1 MTVDAEASEFLL
13 PTRVV
18 FGDGCSRAAGEHAAG
33 LGARRALLVTDAGV
47 REAGAAEGVADALGR
62 AGLDVTVF
70 DRVDPNPRVASVRAG
85 VDVAREAGCDVL
97 VAVGGGSVIDTA
109 KAIGLV
115 LTNGG
120 DVVDYD
126 FTLDEPRPIE
136 RPSTPLVAVP
146 TTAGTGSEV
155 TFWAVVT
162 DPERQEKLGV
172 GGPLMAPA
180 VALVDPELTL
190 TLPPGPTA
198 FTGLDALTH
207 AVEALVAT
215 NAGPLSDLCAR
226 RAVALAA
233 ASLRRAVADGGDRAA
248 RRDMALASL
257 LAGAAF
263 TNADVGAVHCIAE
276 VVGGLYDLPHGLVC
290 ALYLPPVVEFSAAAA
305 PERYAAVAAALGA
318 AGAAGDA
325 ARAPSETADGART
338 PSETVVAARAAAG
351 GADAE
356 RAAALVAPALRRL
369 ARDLGVP
376 TAAAAGVRAADHERI
391 AARCAETIGEYAV
404 PRMLTG
410 DDFLAV
416 LRAADEL

>member
-1 MTVDAEASEFLL
+1 MAAYDEASEFAL
-13 PTRVV
+13 PTRVI
-18 FGDGCSRAAGEHAAG
+18 FGEACSRAAGEHAAR
-33 LGARRALLVTDAGV
+33 LGARRALLVTDPGV
-47 REAGAAEGVADALGR
+47 LEAGAAEGVADALGR
-62 AGLDVTVF
+62 AGLVVTVF

-85 VDVAREAGCDVL
+85 ADIARAARCDVL

-109 KAIGLV
+109 KAVGLV
-115 LTNGG
+115 LANGG
-120 DVVDYD
+120 DVVEYD
-126 FTLDEPRPIE
+126 FTLDEPRPID
-136 RPSTPLVAVP
+136 RPITPLVAVP

-162 DPERQEKLGV
+162 DPERREKLGV

-190 TLPPGPTA
+190 TLSPALTA

-207 AVEALVAT
+207 AVEALAAT
-215 NAGPLSDLCAR
+215 SAGPFSDLCAL
-226 RAVALAA
+226 RAVSLAA
-233 ASLRRAVADGGDRAA
+233 TSLRRAVADGGDRTA

-305 PERYAAVAAALGA
+305 PERYAAVAEALGA
-318 AGAAGDA
+318 AGVPGR
-325 ARAPSETADGART
+325 ARAPSESAA
-338 PSETVVAARAAAG
+338 AARAPTETADAARDSAAG
-351 GADAE
+351 DGAE
-356 RAAALVAPALRRL
+356 RTAALVAPALRRL
-369 ARDLGVP
+369 ARDLDVP
-376 TAAAAGVRAADHERI
+376 TASAAGVRAEDHERI

-404 PRMLTG
+404 PRPLVA

-416 LRAADEL
+416 LRAADGR

>member
-1 MTVDAEASEFLL
+1 VCEARGAEKSPATPGWS
-13 PTRVV
+13 
-18 FGDGCSRAAGEHAAG
+18 
-33 LGARRALLVTDAGV
+33 
-47 REAGAAEGVADALGR
+47 LGR
-62 AGLDVTVF
+62 AGIAVTVF

-85 VDVAREAGCDVL
+85 ADVARASGCDVL

-109 KAIGLV
+109 KAVGLV
-115 LTNGG
+115 LANGG
-120 DVVDYD
+120 DVVEYD
-126 FTLDEPRPIE
+126 FTLDEPRSIE
-136 RPSTPLVAVP
+136 RPITPLLAVP

-162 DPERQEKLGV
+162 DPERREKLGV

-190 TLPPGPTA
+190 TLPPALTA

-207 AVEALVAT
+207 AVEALAAT
-215 NAGPLSDLCAR
+215 NAGPLSDLCAV
-226 RAVALAA
+226 RAVTLASK
-233 ASLRRAVADGGDRAA
+233 SLRRAVADGGDRVA
-248 RRDMALASL
+248 RREMALASL

-290 ALYLPPVVEFSAAAA
+290 ALYLPSVVEFSAAAA
-305 PERYAAVAAALGA
+305 PQRYAAVAEALGA
-318 AGAAGDA
+318 GGAASDAAPVPAATAEVAPASRETAVSAGDSAGA
-325 ARAPSETADGART
+325 GA
-338 PSETVVAARAAAG
+338 
-351 GADAE
+351 AE

-369 ARDLGVP
+369 ARDLDVP
-376 TAAAAGVRAADHERI
+376 TASAAGVRADDHERI

-404 PRMLTG
+404 PRPLVA

-416 LRAADEL
+416 LRAADGC

>member
-1 MTVDAEASEFLL
+1 VYAEASEFVL

-18 FGDGCSRAAGEHAAG
+18 FGDGCSRAAGEHAAR
-33 LGARRALLVTDAGV
+33 LGARRALLATDTGV
-47 REAGAAEGVADALGR
+47 RAAGAAEGVIDALGR
-62 AGLDVTVF
+62 AGLAVTVF
-70 DRVDPNPRVASVRAG
+70 DRIDPNPRVASVRAG
-85 VDVAREAGCDVL
+85 ADVARAAGCDVL

-109 KAIGLV
+109 KAVGLV
-115 LTNGG
+115 LANGG
-120 DVVDYD
+120 DVVEYD
-126 FTLDEPRPIE
+126 FTLDEPRRIVRPI
-136 RPSTPLVAVP
+136 TPLVAVP

-162 DPERQEKLGV
+162 DPERREKLGV

-180 VALVDPELTL
+180 VALVDPALTL
-190 TLPPGPTA
+190 TLPPSLTA

-207 AVEALVAT
+207 AVEALAAT
-215 NAGPLSDLCAR
+215 NAGPFSDLCAV
-226 RAVALAA
+226 RAVSLAA
-233 ASLRRAVADGGDRAA
+233 TSLRRAVADGGDGAA

-305 PERYAAVAAALGA
+305 PQRYAAVAEALGA
-318 AGAAGDA
+318 VGDVGEA
-325 ARAPSETADGART
+325 ARAPSGTADAAPAPTETAVPVRDT
-338 PSETVVAARAAAG
+338 AG
-351 GADAE
+351 GA
-356 RAAALVAPALRRL
+356 RAQRTAALVGPALRRL

-391 AARCAETIGEYAV
+391 AERCAETIGEYAV
-404 PRMLTG
+404 PRPLVA

-416 LRAADEL
+416 LRAADGR

>member
-1 MTVDAEASEFLL
+1 
-13 PTRVV
+13 
-18 FGDGCSRAAGEHAAG
+18 
-33 LGARRALLVTDAGV
+33 
-47 REAGAAEGVADALGR
+47 ALGR
-62 AGLDVTVF
+62 AGLAVTVF

-85 VDVAREAGCDVL
+85 ADVARADGCDVL

-109 KAIGLV
+109 KAVGLV
-115 LTNGG
+115 LANGG

-136 RPSTPLVAVP
+136 RPITPLVAVP

-162 DPERQEKLGV
+162 DPERREKLGV
-172 GGPLMAPA
+172 GGPPMAPA

-190 TLPPGPTA
+190 TLPAGLTA

-207 AVEALVAT
+207 AVEALAAT
-215 NAGPLSDLCAR
+215 NAGPLSDLCAL
-226 RAVALAA
+226 RAVSLAA
-233 ASLRRAVADGGDRAA
+233 TSLRHAVADGGDRAA

-318 AGAAGDA
+318 AGDAGDA
-325 ARAPSETADGART
+325 A
-338 PSETVVAARAAAG
+338 
-351 GADAE
+351 E
-356 RAAALVAPALRRL
+356 RAATLVAPALRRL

-376 TAAAAGVRAADHERI
+376 TAAVAGVRAADHERI
-391 AARCAETIGEYAV
+391 AERCAETIGEYAV
-404 PRMLTG
+404 PRPLVA

-416 LRAADEL
+416 LRAADGR

>member
-1 MTVDAEASEFLL
+1 MAVYAEASEFVL

-18 FGDGCSRAAGEHAAG
+18 FGEGCSRAAGEHAAG
-33 LGARRALLVTDAGV
+33 LGARHALLVTDAGV
-47 REAGAAEGVADALGR
+47 LEAGAAEGVAGALGR
-62 AGLDVTVF
+62 AGLAVTVF
-70 DRVDPNPRVASVRAG
+70 DRIDPNPRVASVRAG
-85 VDVAREAGCDVL
+85 ADVARAAGCDVL

-115 LTNGG
+115 LVNGG

-136 RPSTPLVAVP
+136 RPITRLVAVP

-162 DPERQEKLGV
+162 DPERREKLGV

-190 TLPPGPTA
+190 TLSPALTA

-207 AVEALVAT
+207 AVEALAAT
-215 NAGPLSDLCAR
+215 NASPFSDLCAL
-226 RAVALAA
+226 RAVSLVAT
-233 ASLRRAVADGGDRAA
+233 SLRRAVADGGDRAA
-248 RRDMALASL
+248 RRDMALASS

-305 PERYAAVAAALGA
+305 PERYAAVAEALGVT
-318 AGAAGDA
+318 GGEGDA
-325 ARAPSETADGART
+325 ART
-338 PSETVVAARAAAG
+338 PSETVVTAHDTVG
-351 GADAE
+351 GAGAE
-356 RAAALVAPALRRL
+356 RTAALVAPALRRL

-391 AARCAETIGEYAV
+391 AVRCVETIGEYAV
-404 PRMLTG
+404 PRPLLG
-410 DDFLAV
+410 NDFLAV
-416 LRAADEL
+416 LRAADGR